1 MPPVHITYNRTA
13 DFENVLIGD
22 RINIIIPD
30 NGVYTYEDS
39 YGVCRK
45 VIVVEFKLNNSIVS
59 QGFFQNVRLTWLPF
73 NGIKAD
79 ISDDNVFYTF
89 FDTEAFE
96 DEDEFGFSELK
107 QVSYLLGGGIWLDS
121 KNGLLPNHDCPP
133 RLSSLET
140 FDVYM
145 VKFTDS
151 LIINQ
156 YVNYAISDNYILGNN
171 TVKWMDGEVMKSAF
185 EFSYKM
191 NNSYQIE
198 YTPKKQD
205 SKAGYT
211 SLYKRM
217 DKAIV
222 TIPTN
227 NNDGLD
233 FCCIL

>member
-1 MPPVHITYNRTA
+1 MPAVHITYNKTG
-13 DFENVLIGD
+13 DFDNVLIED
-22 RINIIIPD
+22 QININIPD
-30 NGVYTYEDS
+30 NGIYSYEDAD
-39 YGVCRK
+39 GVCRK
-45 VIVVEFKLNNSIVS
+45 VVVVEFKLNDGIVS
-59 QGFFQNVRLTWLPF
+59 QGFYQDSKLTWLPF

-79 ISDDNVFYTF
+79 VSDDNIFHTF

-96 DEDEFGFSELK
+96 DEDGFGLSELK
-107 QVSYLLGGGIWLDS
+107 QISYLLGGGIWLES
-121 KNGLLPNHDCPP
+121 ENGLLPNHDCPP
-133 RLSSLET
+133 RLSCLET
-140 FDVYM
+140 FDVFM
-145 VKFTDS
+145 VKFTDA

-156 YVNYAISDNYILGNN
+156 YVNYSISDNYNLGNN
-171 TVKWMDGEVMKSAF
+171 IIKWMDGEVMKSAF

-205 SKAGYT
+205 SPGDYT
-211 SLYKRM
+211 SFYKRV

-227 NNDGLD
+227 NNNGLD